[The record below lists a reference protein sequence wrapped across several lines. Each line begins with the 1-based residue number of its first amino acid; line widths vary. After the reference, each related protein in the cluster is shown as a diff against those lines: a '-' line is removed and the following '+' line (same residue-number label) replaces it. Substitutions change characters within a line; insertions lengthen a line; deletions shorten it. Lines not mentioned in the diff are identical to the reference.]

1 MANTATSPTTMT
13 QMAMTASG
21 PESHCPSRGD
31 AFPPSVEQTSLHL
44 AQAQARI
51 ADLEA
56 QVRHLNQKAAAAVN
70 RWAGYE
76 EELQRLRAQGEE
88 GSPPPPPPP
97 KNETGENKR
106 TSGGILASG
115 TNRLSV
121 LLSRN
126 KSSPNLKNDAAAAAV
141 ARPPGFET
149 EKLLHA
155 LKREISLRK
164 EAEGKVAA
172 TSREVEELSVSLF
185 EQANEMVA
193 EERRARA
200 KLEERVS
207 ELERRDK
214 EKTRR
219 FEKLEGAMAQIERV
233 RALLEETEPQMDDVV
248 ATIPQQ
254 ADTVVV
260 VA

>member
-1 MANTATSPTTMT
+1 MSTTAVVTMANTATSPTTMT
-13 QMAMTASG
+13 QMATTTSG
-21 PESHCPSRGD
+21 PESHCPSCGD
-31 AFPPSVEQTSLHL
+31 AFPPSVEQTSLDL

-56 QVRHLNQKAAAAVN
+56 QVRHLNQKAAAAVD

-97 KNETGENKR
+97 KNEAGENKR

-115 TNRLSV
+115 TNRLSL
-121 LLSRN
+121 LLSRH
-126 KSSPNLKNDAAAAAV
+126 KSSPNLKIDAAAV

-149 EKLLHA
+149 ERLLHA

-233 RALLEETEPQMDDVV
+233 RALLAETEPQSRNDL
-248 ATIPQQ
+248 
-254 ADTVVV
+254 
-260 VA
+260 